1 MTPSFI
7 IMVSIAA
14 ETSFASVMPEGP
26 SVDMS
31 LSGIPAG
38 DASST
43 FEHHVSF
50 EAYVAYLAG
59 ERGGNAPYGLD
70 GDDDDAR

>member
-7 IMVSIAA
+7 TMVSIAQ
-14 ETSFASVMPEGP
+14 ETSFAGLMSEGP
-26 SVDMS
+26 CAP
-31 LSGIPAG
+31 LAIPAG
-38 DASST
+38 NVCET

-50 EAYVAYLAG
+50 ESYVAYLAG

-70 GDDDDAR
+70 GDETR